1 MPLIGRELHS
11 SLDRTIGTTPRI
23 ANIYGKQM
31 SRILDIFR
39 PRRLSVLI
47 IVMALVA
54 GPAFGLATADTP
66 QLAQSDRHAKVSRLV
81 TTLFERSHYR
91 QIRVDDSVSSQILDR
106 YIETMDGNRQ
116 YFLASDIDE
125 FEAYRTTLDDAV
137 KRGELQPVFDMYSRY
152 LERTQQRIRYALTL
166 LEVEPDFTVDEYYE
180 FDRSK
185 APWATTSAEL
195 DDIWRKRVKNDALS
209 LMLTGKSWDDSAQLL
224 RTRYERVLKRT
235 EQVNSDDVF
244 ESFMNAYSHT
254 LDPHS
259 SYFSPRNSEEY
270 RIQMSLSYDGI
281 GASLQVEDDYVS
293 ILNVIPGGPAAIDGT
308 LKPKDRIT
316 AVGQGADGEM
326 VDVVGWRLDE
336 VVDLIRGPGGTVVRL
351 QILPAGAA
359 PGTSEHVLPL
369 TRDKIKL
376 EAQAAQKDRIE
387 IKRDG
392 KTLHVGVI
400 TVPSFYQDFNARSAG
415 DKDYTSTTRD
425 VERLIGELKQEGIDG
440 LVIDLRNNGGGHLS
454 EATAL
459 TGLFV
464 DRGPIVQLRNTN
476 GRIEVL
482 DDPVP
487 EKVYDGPLAVLVNR
501 FSASASEIF
510 AAAIQDYNRGVIIGQ
525 QTFGKGTVQNLY
537 PLDRYA
543 PGRDPQFG
551 QLTLTIGKYY
561 RVTGGST
568 QNKGVSP
575 DIELPSPVDIDLIG
589 ESSRES
595 ALPWDQID
603 PTKYQAGQ
611 PLQSAVSILAENLV
625 DRSDSDPDY
634 VYLLDEIDEQ
644 KEDQSH
650 RSISLSMEK
659 RQEQREE
666 ATRRQLERI
675 NHRRAALGMA
685 PAQTLDNVPADEVP
699 DVILDT
705 AAGLVADMSQLPP
718 ASLAQNRTP

>member
-1 MPLIGRELHS
+1 
-11 SLDRTIGTTPRI
+11 
-23 ANIYGKQM
+23 M
-31 SRILDIFR
+31 SRIQDIFR
-39 PRRLSVLI
+39 PRRLNLLVL
-47 IVMALVA
+47 VLALLA
-54 GPAFGLATADTP
+54 GPAFGLASTDTP

-91 QIRVDDSVSSQILDR
+91 QIEVDDSLSSKILDR

-116 YFLASDIDE
+116 YFLASDIDA
-125 FEAYRTTLDDAV
+125 FEAYRLNLDDAV
-137 KRGELQPVFDMYSRY
+137 KRGELQPVFDMYSTY
-152 LERTQQRIRYALTL
+152 LERTQERLRYALSL
-166 LEVEPDFTVDEYYE
+166 LDTEPDFTVDEDYE
-180 FDRSK
+180 FDRSE
-185 APWATTSAEL
+185 APWATTTTEL

-209 LMLTGKSWDDSAQLL
+209 LMLAGKSWDETAELL
-224 RTRYERVLKRT
+224 RKRYERVLRRT

-316 AVGQGADGEM
+316 AVGQGGDGEM

-351 QILPAGAA
+351 QVLPAGAA
-359 PGTSEHVLPL
+359 PGTPEHVLAL

-376 EAQAAQKDRIE
+376 EAQAAKKERIE
-387 IKRDG
+387 VTRGD

-425 VERLIGELKQEGIDG
+425 VERLIGELQEEGIDG

-454 EATAL
+454 EATAMS
-459 TGLFV
+459 GLFV
-464 DRGPIVQLRNTN
+464 DRGPIVQLRNSN
-476 GRIEVL
+476 GHIEVL

-510 AAAIQDYNRGVIIGQ
+510 AAAIQDYHRGVIIGQ

-543 PGRDPQFG
+543 PGRDPHFG

-575 DIELPSPVDIDLIG
+575 DIELPSPVDAGLIG

-603 PTKYQAGQ
+603 PTQFQAGQ
-611 PLQSAVSILAENLV
+611 PLQSAVSILTGNLTE
-625 DRSDSDPDY
+625 RSDTDPDY
-634 VYLLDEIDEQ
+634 VYLLEEIDEQ
-644 KEDQSH
+644 KADQAH

-659 RQEQREE
+659 RKQERED
-666 ATRRQLERI
+666 ATHRALARI
-675 NHRRAALGMA
+675 NQRREALGIP
-685 PAQTLDNVPADEVP
+685 PAKSLENVPADEVP

-705 AAGLVADMSQLPP
+705 AAQLVADMSQLPP
-718 ASLAQNRTP
+718 AVLAQNRNP